1 MSCFWKEHRKA
12 GLPAQRLWR
21 LRDRENRTRTGG
33 RNSRRGREVSGS
45 AGRGDYISHKPA
57 GWAGG
62 RRGAGVGDLTDRLC
76 PRRIKV
82 KAGAA
87 APGEE

>member
-1 MSCFWKEHRKA
+1 MVFLDGAQEGGTSGSTALASA
-12 GLPAQRLWR
+12 GPR
-21 LRDRENRTRTGG
+21 NRTRTGG
-33 RNSRRGREVSGS
+33 RSSRRGREVSGS
-45 AGRGDYISHKPA
+45 AGREDYISHKPA

-62 RRGAGVGDLTDRLC
+62 RRGAGVGDLTDRPC

-87 APGEE
+87 AAGGE